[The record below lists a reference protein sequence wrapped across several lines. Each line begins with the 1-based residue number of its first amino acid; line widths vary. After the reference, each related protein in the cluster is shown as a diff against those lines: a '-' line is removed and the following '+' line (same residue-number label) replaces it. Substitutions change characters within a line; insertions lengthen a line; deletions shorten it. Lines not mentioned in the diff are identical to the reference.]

1 MVARFPRELN
11 CTWGFPAGCAE
22 ARRSSPHSGAQHARG
37 QEPLVSDARKGTVQ
51 RVSQGRRLPLR
62 LRRRLTK
69 SGWRGSPTPAIRAA
83 QVLSLRPGEEAAVS
97 SGPQTYHQSGV
108 TCQTRR
114 RPASVCTGTGPPRAQ
129 AALKRAC
136 SSCSAA
142 RSSLRGFCLCVW
154 ERLWVRTFLLYQRHL
169 SQGVWDHTAT
179 PPELP
184 LRNPT
189 STAWRAGY
197 CPRSG
202 PTRCGGLGCS
212 GVCR

>member
-22 ARRSSPHSGAQHARG
+22 ARRSSPHSGAQRARG

-69 SGWRGSPTPAIRAA
+69 SGWRDSPTPAIRAA
-83 QVLSLRPGEEAAVS
+83 QASSLRPGREEAVRS

-108 TCQTRR
+108 TCQTSC
-114 RPASVCTGTGPPRAQ
+114 RPAAVCSGAGPRRAQ

-136 SSCSAA
+136 SSCTAA
-142 RSSLRGFCLCVW
+142 RRASSGSETSVDRRPFLAM
-154 ERLWVRTFLLYQRHL
+154 RLL
-169 SQGVWDHTAT
+169 
-179 PPELP
+179 
-184 LRNPT
+184 
-189 STAWRAGY
+189 
-197 CPRSG
+197 
-202 PTRCGGLGCS
+202 
-212 GVCR
+212 